1 LSERVNSEGTA
12 LEPWGLVMA
21 GGESRRMGTDKAL
34 LTRPDGATWLEHA
47 AGLLGAVCE
56 AVWVS
61 ARSDQL
67 LPAPAGVEIIVDG
80 YQDLGP
86 AAGLL
91 SAWDRFPDR
100 PWLVLATD
108 MPWVHSD
115 LLRLLVR
122 ARDSQ
127 ATATGFRHSDG
138 FAEPLCAVW
147 EPRAR
152 PLLQR
157 RVAGGDASLSALL
170 KATTVKWL
178 AVADPGSLASAN
190 TPIEGGRLKG

>member
-1 LSERVNSEGTA
+1 
-12 LEPWGLVMA
+12 
-21 GGESRRMGTDKAL
+21 MGTDKAL

-47 AGLLGAVCE
+47 AGLLGGVCE

-61 ARSDQL
+61 ARADQM
-67 LPAPAGVEIIVDG
+67 LPTPAGVDIIVDG
-80 YQDLGP
+80 YKQLGP

-115 LLRLLVR
+115 HLRLLLR
-122 ARDSQ
+122 TRDPN
-127 ATATGFRHSDG
+127 ATATVFRHSDG

-147 EPRAR
+147 EPQAR
-152 PLLQR
+152 PTLQC
-157 RVAGGDASLSALL
+157 RVARGDASLSALL
-170 KATTVKWL
+170 KVTTVNWL
-178 AVADPGSLASAN
+178 AVADPSWLASAN
-190 TPIEGGRLKG
+190 TPVEGRRLKG